1 MEGGWQLK
9 PKAMLL
15 NTGLLGMLLEK
26 KKKKR

>member
-26 KKKKR
+26 KKKR